1 MNTKSTFLITW
12 HMCFKQNFPIF
23 ILFLWALLNGLEINA
38 EYKQKYI
45 WNDGNVAWLVVM
57 NGDFYV
63 LESLIDLKNS

>member
-1 MNTKSTFLITW
+1 MSLS
-12 HMCFKQNFPIF
+12 
-23 ILFLWALLNGLEINA
+23 LEINA